1 MPDMLVK
8 LYDLPEDAQTACPR
22 DESVQIRRAM
32 APDKFRVVEWVK
44 ERSGLSAAGECDVC
58 FARPAVSCFIA
69 TRGKKILGYACYD
82 ATAPD
87 FFGPTRVLDEEQ
99 GGGIG
104 RALLLRSLAA
114 MRAEGYAYAVIG
126 GVGPQEFYK
135 KCVGAMLIPDSV
147 PGIYRDFLGG
157 MKEYKRPKE
166 ERPAQKQAVPL
177 LLLYFARMLFQ
188 QTGQFSH
195 VDGLCDMRVHAAFQT
210 TLNVLGKGV
219 RRHGDDG
226 DRRRIRAVQPAD
238 RLCSLIACHVRHPE
252 IHQDKI
258 IITLRRFPEFV
269 QTDLSVFRPF
279 QLHTQIGQ
287 QFACNLPIQ
296 LIVLCEQDTAAGE
309 AGAVAGCRL
318 MRGFKAHILAQA
330 IKQSGFEQRLG
341 NKTADAGLT
350 LRRISLAIWRPSIS
364 GSFQSKRII

>member
-32 APDKFRVVEWVK
+32 APDKFRVEEWVK
-44 ERSGLSAAGECDVC
+44 ENSGLSAEVECDVC

-157 MKEYKRPKE
+157 MKE
-166 ERPAQKQAVPL
+166 
-177 LLLYFARMLFQ
+177 
-188 QTGQFSH
+188 
-195 VDGLCDMRVHAAFQT
+195 
-210 TLNVLGKGV
+210 
-219 RRHGDDG
+219 
-226 DRRRIRAVQPAD
+226 
-238 RLCSLIACHVRHPE
+238 
-252 IHQDKI
+252 
-258 IITLRRFPEFV
+258 
-269 QTDLSVFRPF
+269 
-279 QLHTQIGQ
+279 
-287 QFACNLPIQ
+287 
-296 LIVLCEQDTAAGE
+296 
-309 AGAVAGCRL
+309 
-318 MRGFKAHILAQA
+318 
-330 IKQSGFEQRLG
+330 
-341 NKTADAGLT
+341 
-350 LRRISLAIWRPSIS
+350 
-364 GSFQSKRII
+364 

>member
-44 ERSGLSAAGECDVC
+44 EHSGLSAAGECDVC

-104 RALLLRSLAA
+104 RALLLSSLVFYGWGEPRFLRSLAA
-114 MRAEGYAYAVIG
+114 KRAEGYAYAVIG

-157 MKEYKRPKE
+157 MKE
-166 ERPAQKQAVPL
+166 
-177 LLLYFARMLFQ
+177 
-188 QTGQFSH
+188 
-195 VDGLCDMRVHAAFQT
+195 
-210 TLNVLGKGV
+210 
-219 RRHGDDG
+219 
-226 DRRRIRAVQPAD
+226 
-238 RLCSLIACHVRHPE
+238 
-252 IHQDKI
+252 
-258 IITLRRFPEFV
+258 
-269 QTDLSVFRPF
+269 
-279 QLHTQIGQ
+279 
-287 QFACNLPIQ
+287 
-296 LIVLCEQDTAAGE
+296 
-309 AGAVAGCRL
+309 
-318 MRGFKAHILAQA
+318 
-330 IKQSGFEQRLG
+330 
-341 NKTADAGLT
+341 
-350 LRRISLAIWRPSIS
+350 
-364 GSFQSKRII
+364 